1 MSGPPPG
8 IRDQLE
14 AGMAQQGRP
23 PVAPPQP
30 PQPGGAPN
38 DIAMHLDTAIK
49 VLTGL
54 KMAIA
59 TNPQVAQQIAGL
71 VKGGGAG
78 GPPMPPPGMPPQ

>member
-14 AGMAQQGRP
+14 AGMAQQGAP
-23 PVAPPQP
+23 PVPPPQA
-30 PQPGGAPN
+30 GGAPN
-38 DIAMHLDTAIK
+38 DIAQHLDTAIK